1 MFLTIPHHRW
11 MRAIAFV
18 LNTLGLIIGISVGI
32 WLPVPG
38 LLVYATGAVGGAI
51 ALISSLYLTHRFLGP
66 RLPLGTIQS
75 LAFLGILQGLIFTGL
90 LIHVLPLFYATW
102 NQPREPIPVAIAQ
115 LPTALPAYVSLTGYP
130 QPQLTVTD
138 TYRLQPTPNNRYP
151 RTLTVT
157 WVPLVAQDWRPP
169 QAVQVMVER
178 QALGRYQE
186 SDRPVT
192 VTGMLFSLHPK
203 DRADFV
209 PADMTL
215 YLSDGVG
222 VSDAWLRRRAGFQVD
237 PDQVYLL
244 RDLMPAQSRTVV
256 MIVSILILVIVGAI
270 AWLTLAALK

>member
-1 MFLTIPHHRW
+1 MFLTIPHQRW
-11 MRAIAFV
+11 MRAIALV
-18 LNTLGLIIGISVGI
+18 LNTLGLIVGISMGI

-38 LLVYATGAVGGAI
+38 LLVYGTGAVGGAI

-66 RLPLGTIQS
+66 RLPLGTIQA

-90 LIHVLPLFYATW
+90 LIHVLPPFYATW
-102 NQPREPIPVAIAQ
+102 NQPSEPIPVAIAQ

-130 QPQLTVTD
+130 QPQLAVED
-138 TYRLQPTPNNRYP
+138 TYRLRRTQSNRYP

-169 QAVQVMVER
+169 QAVQVMIEKR
-178 QALGRYQE
+178 TLGGHQE

-209 PADMTL
+209 PVDMTL

-222 VSDAWLRRRAGFQVD
+222 VSDAWLRRRAEFQVD

-244 RDLMPAQSRTVV
+244 RDLTPAQSRTVV

-270 AWLTLAALK
+270 AAIPN

>member
-1 MFLTIPHHRW
+1 MSLKIPHQRW

-90 LIHVLPLFYATW
+90 LIHVLPPFYATW

-138 TYRLQPTPNNRYP
+138 TYRLRRTQSNRHP

-157 WVPLVAQDWRPP
+157 WVPLVDQDWRPP
-169 QAVQVMVER
+169 QAVQVMIEKR
-178 QALGRYQE
+178 ALGGHQE

-203 DRADFV
+203 DRADFI

-215 YLSDGVG
+215 YFSDGVG

-256 MIVSILILVIVGAI
+256 MIVSILVLVIIGAI
-270 AWLTLAALK
+270 AYFTLAN

>member
-1 MFLTIPHHRW
+1 MFLHIPHHRW

-32 WLPVPG
+32 GLPVPG

-51 ALISSLYLTHRFLGP
+51 ALISCLYLTHRFLGP
-66 RLPLGTIQS
+66 RLPLGTIQAI
-75 LAFLGILQGLIFTGL
+75 AFLGIFQGLIFTGL
-90 LIHVLPLFYATW
+90 LIHVLPPFYATW

-130 QPQLTVTD
+130 QPQLAVED
-138 TYRLQPTPNNRYP
+138 TYRLRRSGNNQHP

-157 WVPLVAQDWRPP
+157 WMPLVDRDWHLS
-169 QAVQVMVER
+169 QAVQVMVEKR
-178 QALGRYQE
+178 ALGGHQE

-203 DRADFV
+203 DRADFI

-215 YLSDGVG
+215 YFSDGVG
-222 VSDAWLRRRAGFQVD
+222 VSDDWLRRRAAFQVD

-244 RDLMPAQSRTVV
+244 RDLTPAQSRTVV
-256 MIVSILILVIVGAI
+256 MIVSILLLVIIGAI
-270 AWLTLAALK
+270 AYFTLAH

>member
-1 MFLTIPHHRW
+1 MFFNIPHHRW

-38 LLVYATGAVGGAI
+38 LLVYGTGAVGGAI
-51 ALISSLYLTHRFLGP
+51 ALISCLYLTHRFLGP
-66 RLPLGTIQS
+66 RLPLDTIQD

-90 LIHVLPLFYATW
+90 LIHVLPPFYATW
-102 NQPREPIPVAIAQ
+102 NQPQEPIPVAIAQ

-130 QPQLTVTD
+130 QTQLAVEG
-138 TYRLQPTPNNRYP
+138 TYRPQRTQSNRHP

-222 VSDAWLRRRAGFQVD
+222 VSDAWLRRRAEFQVD

-244 RDLMPAQSRTVV
+244 RDLTPAQSRTVV
-256 MIVSILILVIVGAI
+256 MIVSILVLVIIGAI
-270 AWLTLAALK
+270 AYFTLAN